1 MNLNNNPSGRILV
14 FGEGDFPVIS
24 SAFHVM
30 VLQHFDKVDDYCRN
44 TTVDVAFVA
53 TTGTHPD
60 VVTNVLAINKKHPDI
75 LIVAIVTTA
84 DHGVQS
90 ISNGACDCLLKDEV
104 TVDAVEQRIHF
115 VRARAKYLRHGG
127 GNMLYGASD
136 LAAMSRVLS
145 HDIRNSL
152 SGIML
157 SMEQLKSLS
166 EKNEEAVSYINIVDR
181 SASKINQL
189 VNRFSSATGNVALR
203 MKNENAVELIK
214 QAIASLPA
222 LTRKPVKVTESYS
235 RMDITMSVD
244 KEKFPLAILNLLTN
258 AADAIEAAGKGEIQ
272 VSVEVVGNSALISIL
287 DNGHGIDY
295 ATQQHIFRPFFTTRS
310 GKAGLGLPLAYNI
323 ILAHGGTLKVESI
336 NGASTHVICTLP
348 VIG

>member
-1 MNLNNNPSGRILV
+1 MNFNNNPSSRILV

-24 SAFHVM
+24 SAFQVM
-30 VLQHFDKVDDYCRN
+30 VLQQFDKVDEYCRN
-44 TTVDVAFVA
+44 ANVDIVFAGTTTVN
-53 TTGTHPD
+53 PD
-60 VVTNVLAINKKHPDI
+60 TAINVLTINKKHPDI
-75 LIVAIVTTA
+75 LIIAIVNTTEEGLA
-84 DHGVQS
+84 AM
-90 ISNGACDCLLKDEV
+90 SNGACDCIMKNELGVEV
-104 TVDAVEQRIHF
+104 VEQRIYF
-115 VRARAKYLRHGG
+115 AQARAKYLRHGG

-166 EKNEEAVSYINIVDR
+166 EKNEEATSYINIVDR

-189 VNRFSSATGNVALR
+189 VGRFASATGNVALR
-203 MKNENAVELIK
+203 MKNENVVELIR

-222 LTRKPVKVTESYS
+222 LTRKPVKVSESFS
-235 RMDITMSVD
+235 QAEIIVPSD
-244 KEKFPLAILNLLTN
+244 KEKLPLALLNLLTN

-272 VSVEVVGNSALISIL
+272 VSVDVVGSSVLISIF
-287 DNGHGIDY
+287 DNGHGIDH

-323 ILAHGGTLKVESI
+323 ILAHGGTLKIESVI
-336 NGASTHVICTLP
+336 GASTHVICTLP
-348 VIG
+348 VIS